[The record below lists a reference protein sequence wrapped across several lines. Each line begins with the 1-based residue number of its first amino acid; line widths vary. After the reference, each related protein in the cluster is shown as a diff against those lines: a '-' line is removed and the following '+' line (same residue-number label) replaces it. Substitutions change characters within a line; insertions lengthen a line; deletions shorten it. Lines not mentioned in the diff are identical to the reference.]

1 MMKLNISFHD
11 GVFKIKAVGG
21 VMASLWWGN
30 ENGALNDWTA
40 IAYVPLSPTGEGVFR
55 YLGQRAV
62 PPEADRVIARIIG
75 NDGKSLSE
83 ISEPI
88 PDEFRIPSFKG
99 DVRFYLASD
108 LHLNKKRGYLI
119 SSLKYSDGCDAILLS
134 GDLINDGTSEQLKSF
149 YDLLAPYL
157 KKTPVFA
164 VAGNHDFPI
173 CPENITADSFGW
185 YDFQSRVLDSVEAL
199 GIKTERSESGA
210 YSVQLKDIEVIGLN
224 CVTDYRKFRFPDGQI
239 EWLENHLNMNTRLK
253 CHIIL
258 CHAPLIGHN
267 PQRKPDRQPYLNKDI
282 KLQNILNRHENI
294 VFVSGHTHFSPND
307 YNGCVDFDRERN
319 ILYINDGSVCPT
331 TSKWQE
337 TLVPSEWCSGIVS
350 ILSVSDGGVEI
361 ASISLRTGKKIS
373 RGYYRFYKQQPQND

>member
-1 MMKLNISFHD
+1 MNMKVSFSD
-11 GVFKIKAVGG
+11 GIFRIKAAGG
-21 VMASLWWGN
+21 VMTSLWWGN
-30 ENGALNDWTA
+30 EIGVLNDWTA
-40 IAYVPLSPTGEGVFR
+40 LAYIPLSPIGEGVFF
-55 YLGQRAV
+55 YPGQRAV
-62 PPEADRVIARIIG
+62 PPEADRVIARVIG

-83 ISEPI
+83 ISDPFPEKFSTSQFNSDI
-88 PDEFRIPSFKG
+88 RL
-99 DVRFYLASD
+99 YLASD
-108 LHLNKKRGYLI
+108 LHYNVKRNYLI
-119 SSLKYSDGCDAILLS
+119 NAFRYADGCDAILLS
-134 GDLINDGTSEQLKSF
+134 GDLTNDGTSEQLRLFYNLIKSNL
-149 YDLLAPYL
+149 D
-157 KKTPVFA
+157 KTPIFA

-185 YDFQSRVLDSVEAL
+185 YNFQNRVLDGVEAL

-210 YSVQLKDIEVIGLN
+210 YSAQLKDIEIIGLD

-239 EWLENHLNMNTRLK
+239 EWLENHLKTNTRLK
-253 CHIIL
+253 RHIIL

-337 TLVPSEWCSGIVS
+337 TLVPSEWCSGTVS
-350 ILSVSDGGVEI
+350 ILSISEDGAEIVSV
-361 ASISLRTGKKIS
+361 ALRTGKKIS